1 MTVRIPRAALPPLFL
16 AAGVAAG
23 LSAAGPL
30 RAQGSD
36 VNDPYLWLEEVQGDS
51 ALDWVRGQNARTE
64 AALGAA
70 PGFSALES
78 RIRAILDSDA
88 NIPDVSKIGPY
99 YYNFW
104 QDAEHE
110 RGIWRRTT
118 LEEYRKAEPEWETII
133 DLDALN
139 REEKEN
145 WVWHGADCLRPDYE
159 LCLVSLSRGGADADV
174 TREFNLKEKTWVEGG
189 FYRPEAKGSL
199 GWIDRD
205 RVYVFTDFGPGTLTE
220 SGYPRIVK

>member
-1 MTVRIPRAALPPLFL
+1 MTVRIPRAALLPLL
-16 AAGVAAG
+16 LVAGAG
-23 LSAAGPL
+23 TA
-30 RAQGSD
+30 RAQGSV

-51 ALDWVRGQNARTE
+51 ALDWVRAQNARTE

-118 LEEYRKAEPEWETII
+118 QIGRASC
-133 DLDALN
+133 
-139 REEKEN
+139 RE
-145 WVWHGADCLRPDYE
+145 
-159 LCLVSLSRGGADADV
+159 
-174 TREFNLKEKTWVEGG
+174 
-189 FYRPEAKGSL
+189 
-199 GWIDRD
+199 
-205 RVYVFTDFGPGTLTE
+205 RV
-220 SGYPRIVK
+220 